1 MKRFAQRFVQRFAE
15 CVAPVLLLAA
25 CGKDASNGQGI
36 GEDTAG
42 RAAACQ
48 TDTGGGY
55 PTWAGFGEGF
65 FAGRSA
71 SCHAASAPERF
82 GAPDTVTF
90 DSEDDVL
97 RQLDAVQRVIL
108 DDASMPPGGGLHV
121 DELERLA
128 VYLDCLRAG

>member
-1 MKRFAQRFVQRFAE
+1 MKRLAQRFAE
-15 CVAPVLLLAA
+15 RVALVLLLTA
-25 CGKDASNGQGI
+25 CGKDESDAEGAGV
-36 GEDTAG
+36 DTASG
-42 RAAACQ
+42 SEACQ

-65 FAGRSA
+65 FAGRCA

-82 GAPDTVTF
+82 GAPETVTF

-97 RQLDAVQRVIL
+97 RQIDAVQRVIL

-121 DELERLA
+121 DELDRLA

>member
-1 MKRFAQRFVQRFAE
+1 VKRVAQRFAE
-15 CVAPVLLLAA
+15 RVALVLLFAA

-36 GEDTAG
+36 GEDTAD

-65 FAGRSA
+65 FAGRCA

-97 RQLDAVQRVIL
+97 RQIDAVQRVIL
-108 DDASMPPGGGLHV
+108 DDASMPPGGGLHA

>member
-1 MKRFAQRFVQRFAE
+1 MRRLL
-15 CVAPVLLLAA
+15 PLLLLVA
-25 CGKDASNGQGI
+25 CGGEGADAPASPKPG
-36 GEDTAG
+36 GEDSALVSG
-42 RAAACQ
+42 NCV

-65 FAGRSA
+65 FAGRCA

-108 DDASMPPGGGLHV
+108 DDASMPPGGGLHP
-121 DELERLA
+121 DELDRLA